1 MDTLRQSKFLFEVNI
16 ATLKSHICVLTL
28 LSEHTFQPAFI
39 ALAKQLTTEVIRYT
53 FTIEEE
59 FLNDVRERFGTSFD
73 LATQLERTEQ
83 ETKILQTFDGI
94 RSSLNAL
101 QTRLCEA

>member
-1 MDTLRQSKFLFEVNI
+1 MDALQQSKFLFEVSV

-28 LSEHTFQPAFI
+28 LSEHKYQPAFI
-39 ALAKQLTTEVIRYT
+39 ALAKQLTTEMIQYT
-53 FTIEEE
+53 FKIEEE
-59 FLNDVRERFGTSFD
+59 FLDDAREKFGASYD

-83 ETKILQTFDGI
+83 ETKILQTFNDI
-94 RSSLNAL
+94 RSSLTAL